1 MSSTRLTINLA
12 KNGMPV
18 TFYYV
23 TGTTCPC
30 TAKRGS
36 YSAQWHIDNP
46 EPNDEDC
53 AGLELIDITETTIN
67 LKIVFSDIR
76 ALANTASL
84 SSEVRDAIGQL
95 QNVDFIVEGC
105 AKTDGSYFDASSYD
119 EANSY
124 WTIDGIRYV
133 TRRHFKQF
141 GTSFIGDLFLIS
153 RKS

>member
-1 MSSTRLTINLA
+1 MSRLSINLA

-23 TGTTCPC
+23 TGTVCPC
-30 TAKRGS
+30 TVKRGS

-46 EPNDEDC
+46 EPDNEDC
-53 AGLELIDITETTIN
+53 AGLELIDTTATTVS
-67 LKIVFSDIR
+67 LKIVLSDIK
-76 ALANTASL
+76 ALANTGAL
-84 SSEVRDAIGQL
+84 SAEVKDAIGQI
-95 QNVDFIVEGC
+95 QNVDFVVEGC

-124 WTIDGIRYV
+124 WTIDGIQYV

-141 GTSFIGDLFLIS
+141 SKVFEGDLFLIS

>member
-12 KNGMPV
+12 KNGLPV

-23 TGTTCPC
+23 TGTVCPC
-30 TAKRGS
+30 TVKRGS
-36 YSAQWHIDNP
+36 HSPEWHINNP
-46 EPNDEDC
+46 EPDDEDC
-53 AGLELIDITETTIN
+53 AGLELIDTTETTVS
-67 LKIVFSDIR
+67 LKIVLSDIR

-84 SSEVRDAIGQL
+84 SSEIRDAIGQL

-124 WTIDGIRYV
+124 WTIDSIQYV

-141 GTSFIGDLFLIS
+141 RSSFIGDLFLIS